1 MVLGIALRDVQP
13 MDPALANNFDTQSGI
28 TTRGTK
34 GGYLERR
41 TGPWT
46 RRLRVAAV
54 ALKLVASMCSAARAA
69 SIYTRSL
76 GTSKALRRCMPS
88 TFHTATVS
96 STLSLAAVNT
106 VACTFTR
113 CRETGRELKAP
124 LTHNYALHKIDDVY
138 MTTSKPG
145 IVSGGSYNDNG
156 KDRCTHQVT
165 EKGSSRRRGRKWS
178 GGEKMINGGKV
189 EG

>member
-1 MVLGIALRDVQP
+1 
-13 MDPALANNFDTQSGI
+13 
-28 TTRGTK
+28 
-34 GGYLERR
+34 
-41 TGPWT
+41 
-46 RRLRVAAV
+46 
-54 ALKLVASMCSAARAA
+54 
-69 SIYTRSL
+69 
-76 GTSKALRRCMPS
+76 MPS

-138 MTTSKPG
+138 MTTSKAG

-165 EKGSSRRRGRKWS
+165 EKVIEGDEEGNGVEAK
-178 GGEKMINGGKV
+178 KMINGGKV